1 LDNREQFATIAGASS
16 FTCAGYNAKTT
27 KIERL
32 ILMSDQESTQIYLIT
47 PTDAELSFYTETL
60 APLLDKF
67 PMACVR
73 LGLVSDDESAIS
85 RQADQMREVAHAR
98 DVSAVI
104 TTHYRMVD
112 QLGLD
117 GVHRVD
123 AAKSIRDIRDELGGD
138 AIVGTH
144 CGTSRHAG
152 MNAGEASAD
161 YVCFGPMTQTALG
174 DEAVAEFET
183 FEWWSQ
189 MVELP
194 VIAEGNLT
202 LEAAEIIAP
211 VADFIALG
219 PELWNSEDPAK
230 TLSDYIHRIT

>member
-1 LDNREQFATIAGASS
+1 
-16 FTCAGYNAKTT
+16 
-27 KIERL
+27 
-32 ILMSDQESTQIYLIT
+32 MSETESTQLYLIT

-67 PMACVR
+67 PLACVR
-73 LGLVSDDESAIS
+73 LGLASEDESTIS
-85 RQADQMREVAHAR
+85 RHADRLRETAHAR
-98 DVSAVI
+98 DVSAII
-104 TTHYRMVD
+104 TTHYRLVEH
-112 QLGLD
+112 LGLD

-123 AAKSIRDIRDELGGD
+123 AAKTLREIRDELGAD
-138 AIVGTH
+138 AIVGAH

-152 MNAGEASAD
+152 MNAGEAGAD
-161 YVCFGPMTQTALG
+161 YISFGPVTQTALG

-183 FEWWSQ
+183 FKWWSQ

-202 LEAAEIIAP
+202 LDAVQTIAP

-219 PELWNSEDPAK
+219 PELWNTDDAAK
-230 TLSDYIHRIT
+230 TLSDYAARIT